1 MVNNTFEVSIIKNRT
16 LRNYTG
22 PSNKIFFKPINI
34 THEKKKCTKIL
45 VIKYWEEIATWKRTL
60 WSSGYLILSICL
72 SSLSSYDDVG
82 MMMVLSS
89 RSRGIPWGEVYEVP
103 RIFVIP
109 LQDVH
114 MILLLYTMRRVYR
127 GLAFQESS
135 PLSML
140 PVKKLFKFNINWQLF
155 STSET
160 L

>member
-1 MVNNTFEVSIIKNRT
+1 MRTNTFEVSIIKNRT

-34 THEKKKCTKIL
+34 THEKKKCTKVLIM
-45 VIKYWEEIATWKRTL
+45 KYWEEMATWKRTL

-114 MILLLYTMRRVYR
+114 MILLLYTMESIQGSSFSRVI
-127 GLAFQESS
+127 S
-135 PLSML
+135 PLYA
-140 PVKKLFKFNINWQLF
+140 PGKKIIQI
-155 STSET
+155 
-160 L
+160 